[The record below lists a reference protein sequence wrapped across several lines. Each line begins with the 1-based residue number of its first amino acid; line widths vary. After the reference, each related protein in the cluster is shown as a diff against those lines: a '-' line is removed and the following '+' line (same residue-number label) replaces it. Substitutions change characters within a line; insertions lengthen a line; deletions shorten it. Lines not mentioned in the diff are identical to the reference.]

1 MRIIDTIEH
10 PILRISIFE
19 MNQKYI
25 VKFELGALEQSF
37 NEVGMEETIIITR
50 SNKRANAFNHEVRN
64 RILWYEDTLCNG
76 DCLMVVKNN
85 YFWLDD
91 ASKMGFIAN
100 GELFIIKRIL
110 KFESISC
117 Q

>member
-37 NEVGMEETIIITR
+37 KFSELDII
-50 SNKRANAFNHEVRN
+50 NLE
-64 RILWYEDTLCNG
+64 
-76 DCLMVVKNN
+76 
-85 YFWLDD
+85 
-91 ASKMGFIAN
+91 
-100 GELFIIKRIL
+100 IL
-110 KFESISC
+110 KADVAEKIIPNVLLRFEEMQKDLHNC
-117 Q
+117 LG